1 MESAA
6 RVLKR
11 TSASRWAA
19 LALAVAAL
27 SLAVAPPH
35 WLHRLVPAQAA
46 VLAALLPEFDVRE
59 VTLQTAPWQLTVRA
73 QTRTHEVLHGR
84 VWPPGLDIEA
94 HTPARLVQRML
105 VLCVASMAWLLWR
118 QTPLQARTAT
128 GTLAW
133 WAAWASLT
141 LPLVLAGQ
149 MWALVLDDNTP
160 LGWPLA
166 LVGASRF
173 FLHGGDLVLCALP
186 LIVLWG
192 SPTHGPMEPRS
203 LAVKPPS
210 NRDNAA

>member
-6 RVLKR
+6 RALKR

-19 LALAVAAL
+19 LAVAVAAL
-27 SLAVAPPH
+27 SLAVVPPC

-46 VLAALLPEFDVRE
+46 ALAILLPEFDVRE
-59 VTLQTAPWQLTVRA
+59 VTLQPAPWQLTVRV
-73 QTRTHEVLHGR
+73 QTRAHEVLHGR

-105 VLCVASMAWLLWR
+105 VLCVAGMACLLWR
-118 QTPLQARTAT
+118 KKPLQTRTVT
-128 GTLAW
+128 CTLAW

-149 MWALVLDDNTP
+149 LWAVVLDDNTP

-173 FLHGGDLVLCALP
+173 FLHGGDLVLCTLP
-186 LIVLWG
+186 LILLWSQPSAWPDRATPPCRQATTG
-192 SPTHGPMEPRS
+192 S
-203 LAVKPPS
+203 
-210 NRDNAA
+210 